1 MLHCKIKIHPNAF
14 KTTSFPGELRMLN
27 KSLSRL
33 HNKLS
38 LFGEWSLCQAHT
50 DFICSAEQLECKWW
64 VTGCR
69 SWLFSFSQSWRFGG
83 WLGTGQACLLWCN
96 WLLKR
101 ALPAYTFLPG
111 CPPSTA
117 VRLQCWTC
125 LLAPRSPNYEGSGA
139 TVARQK
145 GHYRMAQDP
154 NHHHRSNIWEDLC
167 MWISV
172 PW

>member
-69 SWLFSFSQSWRFGG
+69 SWLFSFSQVWWLVRYRAGGALRACCDVIGCWRGLYLLTPFFLVALSW
-83 WLGTGQACLLWCN
+83 
-96 WLLKR
+96 
-101 ALPAYTFLPG
+101 
-111 CPPSTA
+111 
-117 VRLQCWTC
+117 LQCWTC
-125 LLAPRSPNYEGSGA
+125 LLAPRSPSYEGSGA